1 MAITCYKC
9 PLLDAN
15 TTYMSLFQQGQVEG
29 VCSSPTY
36 SVNCSKDSDFGDLS
50 DACHTATIRLNVS
63 YKHIGLVKFNKL
75 SCGVKFFCDAQTKQL
90 CNTLK
95 GYPYWTVLECV
106 GSCCEEDFC
115 NQPMNPSSNYV
126 PPNTAMLGILGITAV
141 VLANLNV
148 D

>member
-9 PLLDAN
+9 PLEDAN

-36 SVNCSKDSDFGDLS
+36 SVNCSKYYS

-75 SCGVKFFCDAQTKQL
+75 GCGVKLFCDMLTDGL

-95 GYPYWTVLECV
+95 GNPYWTVLECV
-106 GSCCEEDFC
+106 GSCCEDDFC
-115 NQPMNPSSNYV
+115 NQPMNPSSTYV
-126 PPNTAMLGILGITAV
+126 PPNTAMLGILGVTAV
-141 VLANLNV
+141 VLANVNV

>member
-9 PLLDAN
+9 PLEDAS

-36 SVNCSKDSDFGDLS
+36 SVNCSKYYS

-75 SCGVKFFCDAQTKQL
+75 GCGVKLFCDMLTDGL

-95 GYPYWTVLECV
+95 GNPNWTVLECV
-106 GSCCEEDFC
+106 GSCCEDDFC
-115 NQPMNPSSNYV
+115 NQPMNPSSTYV
-126 PPNTAMLGILGITAV
+126 PPNTAMLGILGVTAV
-141 VLANLNV
+141 VLANVNV

>member
-9 PLLDAN
+9 PLEDAN

-36 SVNCSKDSDFGDLS
+36 SVNCSKYYS

-75 SCGVKFFCDAQTKQL
+75 SCGLKLICDMQTKQL
-90 CNTLK
+90 CNSFK
-95 GYPYWTVLECV
+95 GNPNWTVLECV
-106 GSCCEEDFC
+106 GSCCEDNFC
-115 NQPMNPSSNYV
+115 NQPMNPSSTYV
-126 PPNTAMLGILGITAV
+126 PPNTAMLGILGVTAV
-141 VLANLNV
+141 VLANVNV

>member
-9 PLLDAN
+9 PLEDAN

-36 SVNCSKDSDFGDLS
+36 SVNCSKYYS

-75 SCGVKFFCDAQTKQL
+75 GCGVKLFCDMLTDGF

-95 GYPYWTVLECV
+95 GNPNWTVLECV
-106 GSCCEEDFC
+106 GSCCEDDFC
-115 NQPMNPSSNYV
+115 NQPMNPSSTYV
-126 PPNTAMLGILGITAV
+126 PPNTAMLGILGVTAV
-141 VLANLNV
+141 VLANVNV

>member
-9 PLLDAN
+9 PLEDAN

-36 SVNCSKDSDFGDLS
+36 SVNCSKYYS

-75 SCGVKFFCDAQTKQL
+75 SCGVKLICDMLTKRL
-90 CNTLK
+90 CNAFK
-95 GYPYWTVLECV
+95 GNPYWTVLECV
-106 GSCCEEDFC
+106 GSCCEDNFC
-115 NQPMNPSSNYV
+115 NQPMNPSSTYV
-126 PPNTAMLGILGITAV
+126 PPNTAMLGILGVTAV
-141 VLANLNV
+141 VLANVNV

>member
-9 PLLDAN
+9 PLEDAN

-36 SVNCSKDSDFGDLS
+36 SVNCSKYYC

-75 SCGVKFFCDAQTKQL
+75 GCGVKLFCDMLTDGL

-95 GYPYWTVLECV
+95 GNPYWTVLECV
-106 GSCCEEDFC
+106 GSCCEDDFC
-115 NQPMNPSSNYV
+115 NQPMNPSSTYV
-126 PPNTAMLGILGITAV
+126 PPNTAMLGILGVTAV
-141 VLANLNV
+141 VLANVNV

>member
-1 MAITCYKC
+1 MAITCCKC

-36 SVNCSKDSDFGDLS
+36 SVSCQDSDFGHYS

-75 SCGVKFFCDAQTKQL
+75 SCGVKLICDMQTKQL
-90 CNTLK
+90 CNGFK
-95 GYPYWTVLECV
+95 GNPNWTVLECV
-106 GSCCEEDFC
+106 GSCCEDNFC
-115 NQPMNPSSNYV
+115 NQPMNPSSTYV
-126 PPNTAMLGILGITAV
+126 PPNTAMLGILGVTAV
-141 VLANLNV
+141 VLADLNV

>member
-1 MAITCYKC
+1 
-9 PLLDAN
+9 
-15 TTYMSLFQQGQVEG
+15 MSLFQQGQVEG

-36 SVNCSKDSDFGDLS
+36 SVNCSKYYS

-75 SCGVKFFCDAQTKQL
+75 GCGVKLFCDMLTDGL

-95 GYPYWTVLECV
+95 GNPYWTVLECV
-106 GSCCEEDFC
+106 GSCCEDDFC
-115 NQPMNPSSNYV
+115 NQPMNSSSTYV
-126 PPNTAMLGILGITAV
+126 PPNTAMLGILGVTAV
-141 VLANLNV
+141 VLANVNV